1 MLFLGDRC
9 VNAFTFSAGEGFGSG
24 ITRTKA
30 VVTHR
35 GQVTLNVPTIIQSSC
50 KLHVE
55 NYPFDQQNCKLKF
68 GSWTYDSKGISLSL
82 EVSEQ

>member
-9 VNAFTFSAGEGFGSG
+9 VNVFTFSAGEGFGSG
-24 ITRTKA
+24 INRTKA
-30 VVTHR
+30 VITHR

-50 KLHVE
+50 KLRVD
-55 NYPFDQQNCKLKF
+55 NYPFDQQNCELKF
-68 GSWTYDSKGISLSL
+68 GSWTYDSKGISLFL